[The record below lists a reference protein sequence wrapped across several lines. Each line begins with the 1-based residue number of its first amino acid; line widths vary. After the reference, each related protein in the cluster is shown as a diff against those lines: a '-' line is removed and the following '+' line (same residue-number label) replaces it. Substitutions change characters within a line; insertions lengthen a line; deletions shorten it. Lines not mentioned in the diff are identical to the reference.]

1 MLRVRPVTDTNN
13 KNKEKGL
20 TMATCETCKSYFKKV
35 DYSST
40 ECAVCEELDNEY
52 FSSVEAGDSEII
64 QGLVNP
70 TGRTVVRFED

>member
-1 MLRVRPVTDTNN
+1 
-13 KNKEKGL
+13 
-20 TMATCETCKSYFKKV
+20 MATCETCKSYFKKV

-52 FSSVEAGDSEII
+52 FSSVEAGDTEII
-64 QGLVNP
+64 YGLVNP